1 MNSEKLKLLEE
12 YLKNTDIPILLEN
25 VSTDVFNDY
34 VILPSNLDIKELNGH
49 YEETS
54 FNPPKWYDKLLN
66 MKKNKLL
73 VIDKIDSISKEEQA
87 KFIEIL
93 KYKKVSTFE
102 LPKETKIII
111 TADVINEKTINEEI
125 YSLVAHI
132 KE

>member
-1 MNSEKLKLLEE
+1 MNSEKLKLLKE

-34 VILPSNLDIKELNGH
+34 VVLPSNLDIKDLNGH
-49 YEETS
+49 YEGTS
-54 FNPPKWYDKLLN
+54 FNPPKWYDKLFN
-66 MKKNKLL
+66 MKRNKLL
-73 VIDKIDSISKEEQA
+73 VIDKIDNILKEEQA

-102 LPKETKIII
+102 LPKEIKIII

>member
-34 VILPSNLDIKELNGH
+34 VVLPSNLDIKELNGH

-54 FNPPKWYDKLLN
+54 FNPPEWYDKLFN
-66 MKKNKLL
+66 MKRNKLL
-73 VIDKIDSISKEEQA
+73 VIDKIDNISKEEQA